1 METREDRTFYLLD
14 GLRGVAAIA
23 VMVYH
28 AAALFA
34 PVRLPGSY
42 LAVDL
47 FFMLS
52 GFVLTHAYADRLAEG
67 LSWRAFLVARL
78 VRLYPL
84 YIAGTMFGVLVVTA
98 VLIAG
103 MGHLDAL
110 GWSSRVV
117 AALAMLPSPA
127 LGRGGT
133 ELYPLNVPAWSL
145 FFELAVNIWFAVALS
160 RIETRVLA
168 VGVGVAAI
176 VFALVILAHGSANV
190 GWQWSSFLS
199 GIARVTFSFWAGVL
213 IYRLRIRGKLAVPFA
228 SAIPLLLIPLFL
240 LDMAPRA
247 WLDIG
252 LTMIVFPAIIIG
264 SAAVIVG
271 PVSERL
277 CAMLGR
283 TSFAIYAIHYPI
295 LSLAILALAHIHLN
309 TAGFVPLFGISL
321 LFVIGVAAYWLDRYY
336 DPPAR
341 RALARLLAPASK
353 P

>member
-28 AAALFA
+28 AAALFV

-117 AALAMLPSPA
+117 AALAMLPSPD

-133 ELYPLNVPAWSL
+133 ELYPLNVPA
-145 FFELAVNIWFAVALS
+145 
-160 RIETRVLA
+160 
-168 VGVGVAAI
+168 
-176 VFALVILAHGSANV
+176 
-190 GWQWSSFLS
+190 
-199 GIARVTFSFWAGVL
+199 
-213 IYRLRIRGKLAVPFA
+213 
-228 SAIPLLLIPLFL
+228 
-240 LDMAPRA
+240 
-247 WLDIG
+247 
-252 LTMIVFPAIIIG
+252 
-264 SAAVIVG
+264 
-271 PVSERL
+271 
-277 CAMLGR
+277 
-283 TSFAIYAIHYPI
+283 
-295 LSLAILALAHIHLN
+295 
-309 TAGFVPLFGISL
+309 
-321 LFVIGVAAYWLDRYY
+321 
-336 DPPAR
+336 
-341 RALARLLAPASK
+341 
-353 P
+353 

>member
-14 GLRGVAAIA
+14 GIRGVAAIS

-28 AAALFA
+28 AAALIV

-52 GFVLTHAYADRLAEG
+52 GFVLTHAYADRLAGG
-67 LSWRAFLVARL
+67 LGWRAFLVARL

-84 YIAGTMFGVLVVTA
+84 YIVGTMFGVLVVTA

-190 GWQWSSFLS
+190 GWQWGSFLG

-213 IYRLRIRGKLAVPFA
+213 IYRLRIRGKLVLPFA

-240 LDMAPRA
+240 LDTASRG

-264 SAAVIVG
+264 SAAVVSG
-271 PVSERL
+271 PVSERI
-277 CAMLGR
+277 CAIMGQI
-283 TSFAIYAIHYPI
+283 SFAIYAIHYPI
-295 LSLAILALAHIHLN
+295 LSLAVLALAHMHLD
-309 TAGFVPLFGISL
+309 TARFVPLFGISL
-321 LFVIGVAAYWLDRYY
+321 LFVIGVAGYWLDRHY

-341 RALARLLAPASK
+341 RALARLLAPA
-353 P
+353 PQP